1 MLLVGL
7 TRLVRIVEDILAND
21 LLSNKGSRYYD
32 FYRFSN

>member
-7 TRLVRIVEDILAND
+7 TRLVRIVKDILVNN
-21 LLSNKGSRYYD
+21 LLSNKGSKCYN

>member
-7 TRLVRIVEDILAND
+7 TRLVRIVKDILVND
-21 LLSNKGSRYYD
+21 SLSNKGSKYYS

>member
-7 TRLVRIVEDILAND
+7 TRSVRIVKDILAND
-21 LLSNKGSRYYD
+21 LLSNKGSKYYG